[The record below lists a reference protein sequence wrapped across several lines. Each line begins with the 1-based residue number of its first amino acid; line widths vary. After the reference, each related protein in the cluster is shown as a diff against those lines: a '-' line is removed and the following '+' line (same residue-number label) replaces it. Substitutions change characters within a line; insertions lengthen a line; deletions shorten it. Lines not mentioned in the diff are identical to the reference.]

1 MTTIR
6 PTVLLAEDH
15 RGIREKVSNL
25 LCEDFEMVGAVADG
39 AQALVEATRLQP
51 DIVVMDITMPHLD
64 GIRATQLIRRKG
76 LSSRIVI
83 ISVDEDPDV
92 IAKAFESGAIGYVIK
107 SRLNSDL
114 VFAVEEAL
122 AGRTFASGGT
132 FRPSILPTK
141 G

>member
-15 RGIREKVSNL
+15 GGIREKVSNL

-92 IAKAFESGAIGYVIK
+92 IAMAFESGAIGYVIK

-132 FRPSILPTK
+132 FRPSVLPTK

>member
-15 RGIREKVSNL
+15 GGIRERVSNL
-25 LCEDFEMVGAVADG
+25 LCENFELVGAVADG
-39 AQALVEATRLQP
+39 AQALVEATRLEP

-64 GIRATQLIRRKG
+64 GIRATQQIRRKG
-76 LSSRIVI
+76 ISSRIVI
-83 ISVDEDPDV
+83 ISVNEDPDV
-92 IAKAFESGAIGYVIK
+92 VAKAFESGAIGYVIK

-114 VFAVEEAL
+114 VFAIEEAL
-122 AGRTFASGGT
+122 AGRTFASAGS
-132 FRPSILPTK
+132 FRPSIVATE

>member
-114 VFAVEEAL
+114 VFAVGEAL

>member
-15 RGIREKVSNL
+15 GGIREKVSNL
-25 LCEDFEMVGAVADG
+25 LCGDFEMVGAVADG

-132 FRPSILPTK
+132 FRPSVLPTK